1 MYSIS
6 TEILIIALVILFLLS
21 AFFSG
26 SETALMSINK
36 YKMRH
41 QAKLNNKGAK
51 AAKKLLENPDKVIGV
66 ILLGN
71 NLTNIL
77 ITQIA
82 TLISLRLYGDIGLA
96 IATGLLT
103 IFILIFAE
111 LTPKTIGEMHSEK
124 IAYSS
129 SLLYRPM
136 LVILYPLVFI
146 INFIANSIIKIM
158 GLKDNTSKSSLTSDE
173 LKTVLS
179 ESSIKFPK
187 PHLKMLE
194 SIIDLEK
201 ATVEDIMI
209 PRSDIYGIDIG
220 EDIAT
225 VVNNFKNTPYTRIP
239 VYEDNIEN
247 ILGLIHIKNI
257 APMLASNSIGESEI
271 RKLIKKPY
279 YIVSGTSLY
288 RQLLNFQKEKRRIG
302 FIVDEYGDI
311 QGLVTLED
319 ILEEIVG
326 DFTSDPASNEEIIP
340 TDNEN
345 IFIIDGGVH
354 IREINQTLNINLDA
368 KGAKTIN
375 GFILEH
381 IENLPKINDII
392 NIQGHTFKIIE
403 NLDNAVKT
411 VHLEINNENKD
422 MRT

>member
-1 MYSIS
+1 MDNIS
-6 TEILIIALVILFLLS
+6 TEILIIVLVILFLLS

-129 SLLYRPM
+129 SLLFKPM
-136 LVILYPLVFI
+136 LIILYPLVFL

-158 GLKDNTSKSSLTSDE
+158 GLKDNASKSPLTSDE

-225 VVNNFKNTPYTRIP
+225 VVNNFKRTPYTRIP

-247 ILGLIHIKNI
+247 LLGLIHIKNI
-257 APMLASNSIGESEI
+257 APMLASNSIDEI
-271 RKLIKKPY
+271 EIKKLIKKPY

-302 FIVDEYGDI
+302 FIIDEYGDI

-326 DFTSDPASNEEIIP
+326 DFTSDPADSEEIIP

-345 IFIIDGGVH
+345 IFIIDGGAH
-354 IREINQTLNINLDA
+354 IREINQILSINLNA
-368 KGAKTIN
+368 KSAKTIN

-411 VHLEINNENKD
+411 VHLEINNEQ
-422 MRT
+422 

>member
-1 MYSIS
+1 
-6 TEILIIALVILFLLS
+6 
-21 AFFSG
+21 
-26 SETALMSINK
+26 MSINK

-51 AAKKLLENPDKVIGV
+51 AAKKLLENPDKIIGV

-96 IATGLLT
+96 IATGFLT

-136 LVILYPLVFI
+136 LIVLYPLVFL
-146 INFIANSIIKIM
+146 INFIANSIIKLL
-158 GLKDNTSKSSLTSDE
+158 GLKDNISKSSLSSEE
-173 LKTVLS
+173 LKTVLN
-179 ESSIKFPK
+179 ESSLKFTK
-187 PHLKMLE
+187 PHIKMLE

-209 PRSDIYGIDIG
+209 PRSDIYGIDIA
-220 EDIAT
+220 EDIAS
-225 VVNNFKNTPYTRIP
+225 VVKNFKNTLYTRIP
-239 VYEDNIEN
+239 IYEDNIEN
-247 ILGLIHIKNI
+247 LLGLIHIKNI
-257 APMLASNSIGESEI
+257 APMLASKSIDESEI
-271 RKLIKKPY
+271 KKLIKKPY
-279 YIVSGTSLY
+279 YIVSGTTLY

-302 FIVDEYGDI
+302 FIIDEYGNI

-326 DFTSDPASNEEIIP
+326 DFTSYPSSNEEIIV
-340 TDNEN
+340 TDDKNV
-345 IFIIDGGVH
+345 FIVDGGVH
-354 IREINQTLNINLDA
+354 IREINQTLNINLTSNE
-368 KGAKTIN
+368 AKTIN

-381 IENLPKINDII
+381 TENLPQINDII

-411 VHLEINNENKD
+411 VHLEINNE
-422 MRT
+422 

>member
-1 MYSIS
+1 MNNIS
-6 TEILIIALVILFLLS
+6 TEILIIVLIILFLLS

-51 AAKKLLENPDKVIGV
+51 AAKKLLENPDKIIGV

-82 TLISLRLYGDIGLA
+82 TLISLRVYGDIGLA

-111 LTPKTIGEMHSEK
+111 LTPKTIGQMHSEK

-129 SLLYRPM
+129 SLLYKPM
-136 LVILYPLVFI
+136 LILLYPFVFI
-146 INFIANSIIKIM
+146 INLIANSIIKIM
-158 GLKDNTSKSSLTSDE
+158 GLEDNTAKSSLSTEE

-209 PRSDIYGIDIG
+209 PRSDIYGIDIS
-220 EDIAT
+220 EDISS
-225 VVNNFKNTPYTRIP
+225 VVSNFKVTPYTRIP

-247 ILGLIHIKNI
+247 LLGLIHIKNI
-257 APMLASNSIGESEI
+257 APLLASRSINDTEI
-271 RKLIKKPY
+271 RNLIKKPY

-288 RQLLNFQKEKRRIG
+288 RQLLSFQKEKRRIG
-302 FIVDEYGDI
+302 FIIDEYGNI

-326 DFTSDPASNEEIIP
+326 DFTSDPSSSEEIL
-340 TDNEN
+340 TTKNDNV
-345 IFIIDGGVH
+345 FIIDGGVH
-354 IREINQTLNINLDA
+354 VREINQELDIKLIA
-368 KGAKTIN
+368 KEAKTIN

-381 IENLPKINDII
+381 TENLPQINDII
-392 NIQGHTFKIIE
+392 KIQGHTFKVLE
-403 NLDNAVKT
+403 NIDNAVKT
-411 VHLEINNENKD
+411 VHLEVNNDKKK
-422 MRT
+422 

>member
-1 MYSIS
+1 
-6 TEILIIALVILFLLS
+6 
-21 AFFSG
+21 
-26 SETALMSINK
+26 MSINK
-36 YKMRH
+36 DKMRH

-51 AAKKLLENPDKVIGV
+51 AAKKLLENPDKIIGV

-96 IATGLLT
+96 IATGFLT

-129 SLLYRPM
+129 SLLYKPM
-136 LVILYPLVFI
+136 LIILYPLVFL
-146 INFIANSIIKIM
+146 INFIANSIIKIL
-158 GLKDNTSKSSLTSDE
+158 GLKDNISKSSLSSEE
-173 LKTVLS
+173 LKTVLN
-179 ESSIKFPK
+179 ESSLKFTK

-220 EDIAT
+220 EDIAS
-225 VVNNFKNTPYTRIP
+225 VVRNFKNTLYTRIP
-239 VYEDNIEN
+239 IYEDNIEN
-247 ILGLIHIKNI
+247 LLGLVHIKNI
-257 APMLASNSIGESEI
+257 APMLASKSIDEDEI
-271 RKLIKKPY
+271 KKLIKKPY
-279 YIVSGTSLY
+279 YIVSGTTLY

-302 FIVDEYGDI
+302 FIIDEYGNI

-326 DFTSDPASNEEIIP
+326 DFTTDPSSSEEIIN
-340 TDNEN
+340 TQDKN

-354 IREINQTLNINLDA
+354 IREINQTLKINLTA
-368 KGAKTIN
+368 IEAKTIN

-381 IENLPKINDII
+381 TENLPEINDII
-392 NIQGHTFKIIE
+392 KIQGHTFKIIE

-411 VHLEINNENKD
+411 VHLEINNE
-422 MRT
+422 

>member
-1 MYSIS
+1 MNNIS
-6 TEILIIALVILFLLS
+6 TEILIIVLIILFLLS

-51 AAKKLLENPDKVIGV
+51 AAKKLLENPDKIIGV

-136 LVILYPLVFI
+136 LILLYPFVFI
-146 INFIANSIIKIM
+146 INLIANSIIKIM
-158 GLKDNTSKSSLTSDE
+158 GLKENVAKSSLSTEE

-209 PRSDIYGIDIG
+209 PRSDIYGIDISD
-220 EDIAT
+220 DIAT
-225 VVNNFKNTPYTRIP
+225 VVSNFKITPYTRIP

-247 ILGLIHIKNI
+247 LLGLIHIKNI
-257 APMLASNSIGESEI
+257 APLLASKSINDREI
-271 RKLIKKPY
+271 KKLIKKPY

-288 RQLLNFQKEKRRIG
+288 KQLISFQKEKRRIG
-302 FIVDEYGDI
+302 FIIDEYGNI

-326 DFTSDPASNEEIIP
+326 DFTSDPSSNEEI
-340 TDNEN
+340 TTTNNEN
-345 IFIIDGGVH
+345 IYIIDGGAH
-354 IREINQTLNINLDA
+354 IREINQELDI
-368 KGAKTIN
+368 KLISKEAKTIN

-381 IENLPKINDII
+381 TENLPKINDII
-392 NIQGHTFKIIE
+392 KIQGHTFKVLESI
-403 NLDNAVKT
+403 DNAVKT
-411 VHLEINNENKD
+411 VHLEVNHDKKI
-422 MRT
+422 

>member
-1 MYSIS
+1 LNNIS
-6 TEILIIALVILFLLS
+6 TEILILILTVLFLLS

-51 AAKKLLENPDKVIGV
+51 AAKKLLENPDKIIGV

-103 IFILIFAE
+103 VFILIFAE

-129 SLLYRPM
+129 SLLYKPM

-146 INFIANSIIKIM
+146 INLIANSIIRIM
-158 GLKDNTSKSSLTSDE
+158 GVKSNTSKSSLSSEE

-179 ESSIKFPK
+179 ESSIKNSK

-209 PRSDIYGIDIG
+209 PRSDIYGIDLSD
-220 EDIAT
+220 DIST

-239 VYEDNIEN
+239 VFEDNIEN
-247 ILGLIHIKNI
+247 LLGLIHIKNI
-257 APMLASNSIGESEI
+257 APMLASKSIDENEI

-288 RQLLNFQKEKRRIG
+288 KQLISFQNEKRRIG
-302 FIVDEYGDI
+302 FIIDEYGDI

-326 DFTSDPASNEEIIP
+326 DFTSDPSANEDIIA
-340 TDNEN
+340 TQNKN

-354 IREINQTLNINLDA
+354 IREINEILNINLLSKD
-368 KGAKTIN
+368 AKTIN

-381 IENLPKINDII
+381 TENLPKINDII
-392 NIQGHTFKIIE
+392 NIQGHTFKILE

-411 VHLEINNENKD
+411 VHLEINNE
-422 MRT
+422 

>member
-1 MYSIS
+1 MNNIS
-6 TEILIIALVILFLLS
+6 TEILIIILVILFLLS

-36 YKMRH
+36 YKIRH

-51 AAKKLLENPDKVIGV
+51 AAKKLLENPDKIIGV

-77 ITQIA
+77 ITQIT

-129 SLLYRPM
+129 SLLYKPM
-136 LVILYPLVFI
+136 LIILYPLVFI
-146 INFIANSIIKIM
+146 INLIANSIIRIM
-158 GLKDNTSKSSLTSDE
+158 GLKDNISKGSLSSEE

-179 ESSIKFPK
+179 ESSIKFSK

-209 PRSDIYGIDIG
+209 PRSDIYGIDIS
-220 EDIAT
+220 EDI
-225 VVNNFKNTPYTRIP
+225 VSIISNFKSTPYTRIP

-247 ILGLIHIKNI
+247 LLGLIHIKNI
-257 APMLASNSIGESEI
+257 TPLLTSKSINKDEI
-271 RKLIKKPY
+271 KKLIKKPY

-302 FIVDEYGDI
+302 FIIDEYGNI

-326 DFTSDPASNEEIIP
+326 DFTSDPGSSEEIIS
-340 TDNEN
+340 TKDKN

-354 IREINQTLNINLDA
+354 IREINQILKINLVS
-368 KGAKTIN
+368 KEAKTIN

-392 NIQGHTFKIIE
+392 SIQGHTFKILE

-411 VHLEINNENKD
+411 VHLEINNE
-422 MRT
+422 

>member
-1 MYSIS
+1 MDNIS
-6 TEILIIALVILFLLS
+6 TEILIIVLVILFLLS

-129 SLLYRPM
+129 SLLFKPM
-136 LVILYPLVFI
+136 LIILYPLVFL

-158 GLKDNTSKSSLTSDE
+158 GLKDNASKSPLTSDE

-220 EDIAT
+220 DDIAT
-225 VVNNFKNTPYTRIP
+225 VVNNFKSTPYTRIP

-247 ILGLIHIKNI
+247 LLGLIHIKNI
-257 APMLASNSIGESEI
+257 APMLASNSIDETEI
-271 RKLIKKPY
+271 KKLIKKPY

-326 DFTSDPASNEEIIP
+326 DFTSDPADSEEIIP

-345 IFIIDGGVH
+345 IFIIDGGAH
-354 IREINQTLNINLDA
+354 IREINQILSINLNA
-368 KGAKTIN
+368 KSAKTIN

-381 IENLPKINDII
+381 IENLPRINDTI

-411 VHLEINNENKD
+411 VHLEINNE
-422 MRT
+422 

>member
-1 MYSIS
+1 MDNIS
-6 TEILIIALVILFLLS
+6 TEILIIVLVILFLLS

-129 SLLYRPM
+129 SLLFRPM
-136 LVILYPLVFI
+136 LIILYPLVFL

-158 GLKDNTSKSSLTSDE
+158 GLKDNTSKISLTSDE
-173 LKTVLS
+173 LKIVLS
-179 ESSIKFPK
+179 DSSIKFPK

-220 EDIAT
+220 ENIVT

-247 ILGLIHIKNI
+247 LLGLIHIKNI
-257 APMLASNSIGESEI
+257 APMLAGNSIDESEI
-271 RKLIKKPY
+271 KKLIKKPY

-326 DFTSDPASNEEIIP
+326 DFTSDPADSEEIIS

-345 IFIIDGGVH
+345 IFIIDGGAH
-354 IREINQTLNINLDA
+354 IREINQILSINLNA
-368 KGAKTIN
+368 KSAKTIN

-381 IENLPKINDII
+381 IENLPNINDII
-392 NIQGHTFKIIE
+392 YIQGHTFKIIE

-411 VHLEINNENKD
+411 VHLEINNE
-422 MRT
+422 

>member
-1 MYSIS
+1 
-6 TEILIIALVILFLLS
+6 
-21 AFFSG
+21 
-26 SETALMSINK
+26 
-36 YKMRH
+36 MRH

-51 AAKKLLENPDKVIGV
+51 AAKKLLENPDKIIGV

-103 IFILIFAE
+103 VFILIFAE

-129 SLLYRPM
+129 SLLYKPM

-146 INFIANSIIKIM
+146 INLIANSIIKIM
-158 GLKDNTSKSSLTSDE
+158 GVKSNMSKSSLSSEE

-179 ESSIKFPK
+179 ESSIKIPK

-209 PRSDIYGIDIG
+209 PRSDIYGIDLSD
-220 EDIAT
+220 DIST

-239 VYEDNIEN
+239 VFEDNIEN
-247 ILGLIHIKNI
+247 LLGLIHIKNI
-257 APMLASNSIGESEI
+257 APMLASKSIDENEI

-288 RQLLNFQKEKRRIG
+288 KQLISFQNEKRRIG
-302 FIVDEYGDI
+302 FIIDEYGDI

-326 DFTSDPASNEEIIP
+326 DFTSDPSANEEIIP
-340 TDNEN
+340 TNNKN

-354 IREINQTLNINLDA
+354 IREINEILNINLLPKD
-368 KGAKTIN
+368 AKTIN

-381 IENLPKINDII
+381 TENLPEINDII
-392 NIQGHTFKIIE
+392 NIQGHTFKILE

-411 VHLEINNENKD
+411 LHLEINNE
-422 MRT
+422 

>member
-1 MYSIS
+1 MNNIS
-6 TEILIIALVILFLLS
+6 TEILIIILVILFLLS

-51 AAKKLLENPDKVIGV
+51 AAKKLLENPDKIIGV

-77 ITQIA
+77 ITQIT

-129 SLLYRPM
+129 SLLYKPM
-136 LVILYPLVFI
+136 LIILYPLVFI
-146 INFIANSIIKIM
+146 INLIPNSIIRIM
-158 GLKDNTSKSSLTSDE
+158 GLKDNISKGSLSSEE

-179 ESSIKFPK
+179 ESSIKFSK

-209 PRSDIYGIDIG
+209 PRSDIYGIDIS
-220 EDIAT
+220 EDI
-225 VVNNFKNTPYTRIP
+225 VSIISNFKSTPYTRIP

-247 ILGLIHIKNI
+247 LLGLIHIKNI
-257 APMLASNSIGESEI
+257 TPLLTSKSINKDEI
-271 RKLIKKPY
+271 KKLIKKPY

-302 FIVDEYGDI
+302 FIIDEYGNI

-326 DFTSDPASNEEIIP
+326 DFTSDPGSSEEIIS
-340 TDNEN
+340 TNDKN

-354 IREINQTLNINLDA
+354 IREINQILKINLVS
-368 KGAKTIN
+368 KEAKTIN

-381 IENLPKINDII
+381 IENLPNINDII
-392 NIQGHTFKIIE
+392 SIQGHTFKILE

-411 VHLEINNENKD
+411 VHLEINNE
-422 MRT
+422 

>member
-1 MYSIS
+1 MDSIS
-6 TEILIIALVILFLLS
+6 TEILIIVLVILFLLS

-129 SLLYRPM
+129 SLLFKPM
-136 LVILYPLVFI
+136 LIILYPLVFL
-146 INFIANSIIKIM
+146 INFIANSIIKFM

-220 EDIAT
+220 DDIAT
-225 VVNNFKNTPYTRIP
+225 VVNNFKSTPYTRIP

-247 ILGLIHIKNI
+247 LLGLIHIKNI
-257 APMLASNSIGESEI
+257 APMLASNSIDETEI
-271 RKLIKKPY
+271 KKLIKKPY

-302 FIVDEYGDI
+302 FIVDEYGNI

-326 DFTSDPASNEEIIP
+326 DFTSDPADSEEIIP

-345 IFIIDGGVH
+345 IFIIDGGAH
-354 IREINQTLNINLDA
+354 IREINQILSINLNA
-368 KGAKTIN
+368 KSAKTIN

-411 VHLEINNENKD
+411 VHLEINNE
-422 MRT
+422 

>member
-1 MYSIS
+1 MNNIS
-6 TEILIIALVILFLLS
+6 TEILIIVLIILFLLS

-51 AAKKLLENPDKVIGV
+51 AAKKLLENPDKIIGV

-82 TLISLRLYGDIGLA
+82 TLISLRVYGDIGLA

-111 LTPKTIGEMHSEK
+111 LTPKTIGQMHSEK

-129 SLLYRPM
+129 SLLYKPM
-136 LVILYPLVFI
+136 LILLYPFVFI
-146 INFIANSIIKIM
+146 INLIANSIIKIM
-158 GLKDNTSKSSLTSDE
+158 GLEDNVAKSSLSTEE

-209 PRSDIYGIDIG
+209 PRSDIYGIDISD
-220 EDIAT
+220 DIAS
-225 VVNNFKNTPYTRIP
+225 VVSNFKITPYTRIP

-247 ILGLIHIKNI
+247 LLGLIHIKNI
-257 APMLASNSIGESEI
+257 APLLASKSINDAEI

-288 RQLLNFQKEKRRIG
+288 RQLLSFQKEKRRIG
-302 FIVDEYGDI
+302 FIIDEYGNI

-326 DFTSDPASNEEIIP
+326 DFTSDPSSNEEIL
-340 TDNEN
+340 TTKNDNV
-345 IFIIDGGVH
+345 FIIDGGVH
-354 IREINQTLNINLDA
+354 VREINQELGIKLIAKDA
-368 KGAKTIN
+368 KTVN

-381 IENLPKINDII
+381 TENLPKINDII
-392 NIQGHTFKIIE
+392 QIQGHTFKILE
-403 NLDNAVKT
+403 NIDNAVKT
-411 VHLEINNENKD
+411 VHLEVNNDKK
-422 MRT
+422 T

>member
-1 MYSIS
+1 MDSIS
-6 TEILIIALVILFLLS
+6 TEILIIVLVILFLLS

-129 SLLYRPM
+129 SLLFKPM
-136 LVILYPLVFI
+136 LIILYPLVFL
-146 INFIANSIIKIM
+146 INFIANSIIKFM

-220 EDIAT
+220 DDIAT

-247 ILGLIHIKNI
+247 LLGLIHIKNI
-257 APMLASNSIGESEI
+257 APMLASNSINEI
-271 RKLIKKPY
+271 EIKKLIKKPY

-326 DFTSDPASNEEIIP
+326 DFTSDPADSEEIIP

-345 IFIIDGGVH
+345 IFIIDGGAH
-354 IREINQTLNINLDA
+354 IREINQILSINLNA
-368 KGAKTIN
+368 KSAKTIN

-381 IENLPKINDII
+381 IENLPRINDTI

-411 VHLEINNENKD
+411 VHLEINNE
-422 MRT
+422 

>member
-1 MYSIS
+1 MNNIS
-6 TEILIIALVILFLLS
+6 TEILIIVLIILFLLS

-51 AAKKLLENPDKVIGV
+51 AAKKLLENPDKIIGV

-136 LVILYPLVFI
+136 LILLYPFVFI
-146 INFIANSIIKIM
+146 INLIANSIIKIM
-158 GLKDNTSKSSLTSDE
+158 GLKENVAKSSLSSEE

-209 PRSDIYGIDIG
+209 PRSDIYGIDISD
-220 EDIAT
+220 DIAT
-225 VVNNFKNTPYTRIP
+225 VVSNFKITPYTRIP

-247 ILGLIHIKNI
+247 LLGLIHIKNI
-257 APMLASNSIGESEI
+257 APLLASKSINDSEI
-271 RKLIKKPY
+271 KKLIKKPY

-288 RQLLNFQKEKRRIG
+288 KQLISFQKEKRRIG
-302 FIVDEYGDI
+302 FIIDEYGNI

-326 DFTSDPASNEEIIP
+326 DFTSDPSSNEEI
-340 TDNEN
+340 TTTNNEN
-345 IFIIDGGVH
+345 IYIIDGGAH
-354 IREINQTLNINLDA
+354 IREINQELDI
-368 KGAKTIN
+368 KLISKEAKTIN

-381 IENLPKINDII
+381 TENLPKINDII
-392 NIQGHTFKIIE
+392 KIQGHTFKVLESI
-403 NLDNAVKT
+403 DNAVKT
-411 VHLEINNENKD
+411 VHLEVNHDKKI
-422 MRT
+422 

>member
-1 MYSIS
+1 M
-6 TEILIIALVILFLLS
+6 ILFLLS

-129 SLLYRPM
+129 SLLFKPM
-136 LVILYPLVFI
+136 LIILYPLVFL

-158 GLKDNTSKSSLTSDE
+158 GLNDNTSKSSLTSDE

-179 ESSIKFPK
+179 EASIKFPK
-187 PHLKMLE
+187 PHLRMLE

-225 VVNNFKNTPYTRIP
+225 VVNNFKSTPYTRIP
-239 VYEDNIEN
+239 VYDDNIEN
-247 ILGLIHIKNI
+247 LLGLIHIKNI
-257 APMLASNSIGESEI
+257 APMLASNSIDESEI
-271 RKLIKKPY
+271 KKLIKKPY

-302 FIVDEYGDI
+302 FIIDEYGDI

-326 DFTSDPASNEEIIP
+326 DFTSDPANSEEIIP

-345 IFIIDGGVH
+345 IFIIDGGAHV
-354 IREINQTLNINLDA
+354 REINQILNINLDA
-368 KGAKTIN
+368 KNAKTIN

-392 NIQGHTFKIIE
+392 SIQGHTFKIIE
-403 NLDNAVKT
+403 NLDNAIKT
-411 VHLEINNENKD
+411 VHLEINNE
-422 MRT
+422 

>member
-1 MYSIS
+1 MDNIS
-6 TEILIIALVILFLLS
+6 TEILIIVLVILFLLS

-82 TLISLRLYGDIGLA
+82 TLISLRIYGDIGLA

-129 SLLYRPM
+129 SLLFKPM
-136 LVILYPLVFI
+136 LIILYPLVFL

-158 GLKDNTSKSSLTSDE
+158 GLKDNASKSPLTSDE

-225 VVNNFKNTPYTRIP
+225 VVNNFKSTPYTRIP

-247 ILGLIHIKNI
+247 LLGLIHIKNI
-257 APMLASNSIGESEI
+257 APMLASNSIDETEI
-271 RKLIKKPY
+271 KKLIKKPY

-326 DFTSDPASNEEIIP
+326 DFTSDPADSEEIIP

-345 IFIIDGGVH
+345 IFIIDGGAH
-354 IREINQTLNINLDA
+354 IREINQILSINLNA
-368 KGAKTIN
+368 KSAKTIN

-381 IENLPKINDII
+381 IENLPRINDII

-411 VHLEINNENKD
+411 VHLEINNE
-422 MRT
+422 

>member
-1 MYSIS
+1 MDNIS
-6 TEILIIALVILFLLS
+6 TEILIIVLVILFLLS

-129 SLLYRPM
+129 SLLFKPM
-136 LVILYPLVFI
+136 LIILYPLVFL

-173 LKTVLS
+173 LKIVLS

-225 VVNNFKNTPYTRIP
+225 VVNNFKRTPYTRIP

-247 ILGLIHIKNI
+247 LLGLIHIKNI
-257 APMLASNSIGESEI
+257 APMLASNNIDEI
-271 RKLIKKPY
+271 EIKKLIKKPY

-288 RQLLNFQKEKRRIG
+288 SQLLNFQKEKRRIG

-326 DFTSDPASNEEIIP
+326 DFTSDPADSEEIIP

-345 IFIIDGGVH
+345 IFIIDGGAH
-354 IREINQTLNINLDA
+354 IREINQILSINLNA
-368 KGAKTIN
+368 KSAKTIN

-411 VHLEINNENKD
+411 VHLEINNEQ
-422 MRT
+422 

>member
-1 MYSIS
+1 MNNIS
-6 TEILIIALVILFLLS
+6 TEILIIVLIILFLLS

-51 AAKKLLENPDKVIGV
+51 AAKKLLENPDKIIGV

-82 TLISLRLYGDIGLA
+82 TLISLRVYGDIGLA

-111 LTPKTIGEMHSEK
+111 LTPKTIGQMHSER

-129 SLLYRPM
+129 SLLYKPM
-136 LVILYPLVFI
+136 LILLYPFVFI

-158 GLKDNTSKSSLTSDE
+158 GLEDNVAKSSLSTEE

-209 PRSDIYGIDIG
+209 PRSDIYGIDIN
-220 EDIAT
+220 EDISS
-225 VVNNFKNTPYTRIP
+225 VVSNFKVTPYTRIP

-257 APMLASNSIGESEI
+257 APLLASKSINDAEI
-271 RKLIKKPY
+271 RSLIKKPY

-302 FIVDEYGDI
+302 FIIDEYGDI

-326 DFTSDPASNEEIIP
+326 DFTSDPSSSEEIL
-340 TDNEN
+340 TTKNDNV
-345 IFIIDGGVH
+345 FIIDGGVH
-354 IREINQTLNINLDA
+354 VREINQELGTKLIA
-368 KGAKTIN
+368 KEAKTIN

-381 IENLPKINDII
+381 TENLPEINDII
-392 NIQGHTFKIIE
+392 KIQGHTFKVLE
-403 NLDNAVKT
+403 NIDNAVKT
-411 VHLEINNENKD
+411 VHLEVNNDKK
-422 MRT
+422 T

>member
-1 MYSIS
+1 MNNIS
-6 TEILIIALVILFLLS
+6 TEILIFILIILFFLS

-41 QAKLNNKGAK
+41 KAKLNNKGAK
-51 AAKKLLENPDKVIGV
+51 AAKKLLENPDKIIGV

-129 SLLYRPM
+129 SLLYKPM
-136 LVILYPLVFI
+136 LIILYPFVFL
-146 INFIANSIIKIM
+146 INFIANNIIKLM
-158 GLKDNTSKSSLTSDE
+158 GLKDNTSKGLLTSEE

-187 PHLKMLE
+187 PHLKMIE

-220 EDIAT
+220 EDIAS
-225 VVNNFKNTPYTRIP
+225 VVNNFKTTPYTRIP
-239 VYEDNIEN
+239 VFEDNIEN
-247 ILGLIHIKNI
+247 LLGLIHIKNI
-257 APMLASNSIGESEI
+257 APMLASKSIDENKI
-271 RKLIKKPY
+271 KKLIKKPC

-288 RQLLNFQKEKRRIG
+288 RQLINFQKDKRRIG
-302 FIVDEYGDI
+302 FIIDEYGDI

-326 DFTSDPASNEEIIP
+326 DFTSDPSSNEEIIP
-340 TDNEN
+340 TEN
-345 IFIIDGGVH
+345 KNVFIIDGGVH
-354 IREINQTLNINLDA
+354 IREVNQILNINLITKD
-368 KGAKTIN
+368 AKTIN

-381 IENLPKINDII
+381 LENLPKINDII

-403 NLDNAVKT
+403 NLDNAIKT
-411 VHLEINNENKD
+411 VHLEIKNDK
-422 MRT
+422 

>member
-1 MYSIS
+1 MDNIS
-6 TEILIIALVILFLLS
+6 TEILVIILVVLFLLS

-26 SETALMSINK
+26 SETALMSVNK

-51 AAKKLLENPDKVIGV
+51 AAKKLLENPDKIIGV

-77 ITQIA
+77 ITQIT
-82 TLISLRLYGDIGLA
+82 TLVALRLYGNLGLA

-129 SLLYRPM
+129 SLLYKPM
-136 LVILYPLVFI
+136 LVLLYPFVFL
-146 INFIANSIIKIM
+146 INLIANSLIKIL
-158 GLKDNTSKSSLTSDE
+158 GLKQNLSKGTLSSEE
-173 LKTVLS
+173 LKTILGDT
-179 ESSIKFPK
+179 SIKFSK
-187 PHLKMLE
+187 PHLGMLE

-209 PRSDIYGIDIG
+209 PRSDIYGIDLG
-220 EDIAT
+220 EDIAS

-239 VYEDNIEN
+239 VYEDNIEHL
-247 ILGLIHIKNI
+247 LGLVHIKNI
-257 APMLASNSIGESEI
+257 APMLASKSIDTEKIKS
-271 RKLIKKPY
+271 LIKKPY

-288 RQLLNFQKEKRRIG
+288 RQLVNFQKEKRRIG
-302 FIVDEYGDI
+302 FIVDEYGEI

-326 DFTSDPASNEEIIP
+326 DFTSDPADNEEIIP
-340 TDNEN
+340 TDNKN
-345 IFIIDGGVH
+345 IFLVDGGVH
-354 IREINQTLNINLDA
+354 IREINQILNIKLVA
-368 KGAKTIN
+368 KEAKTIN

-381 IENLPKINDII
+381 LENLPKINDII
-392 NIQGHTFKIIE
+392 SIQGHTFKIIE
-403 NLDNAVKT
+403 NMDNAVKT
-411 VHLEINNENKD
+411 VHLEIKNEQKK
-422 MRT
+422 

>member
-1 MYSIS
+1 MDNIS

-129 SLLYRPM
+129 SLLFKPM
-136 LVILYPLVFI
+136 LIILYPLVFL

-158 GLKDNTSKSSLTSDE
+158 GLSDNTSKSSLTSDE

-179 ESSIKFPK
+179 EASIKFPK
-187 PHLKMLE
+187 PHLRMLE

-225 VVNNFKNTPYTRIP
+225 VVNNFKSTPYTRIP
-239 VYEDNIEN
+239 VYDDNIEN
-247 ILGLIHIKNI
+247 LLGLIHIKNI
-257 APMLASNSIGESEI
+257 APMLASNSIDESEI
-271 RKLIKKPY
+271 KKLIKKPY

-302 FIVDEYGDI
+302 FIIDEYGDI

-326 DFTSDPASNEEIIP
+326 DFTSDPANSEEIIP

-345 IFIIDGGVH
+345 IFIIDGGAHV
-354 IREINQTLNINLDA
+354 REINQILNINLDA
-368 KGAKTIN
+368 KNAKTIN

-392 NIQGHTFKIIE
+392 SIQGHTFKIIE
-403 NLDNAVKT
+403 NLDNAIKT
-411 VHLEINNENKD
+411 VHLEINNE
-422 MRT
+422 

>member
-1 MYSIS
+1 MNNIS
-6 TEILIIALVILFLLS
+6 TEILIFILIILFLLS

-51 AAKKLLENPDKVIGV
+51 ATKKLLENPDKIIGV

-77 ITQIA
+77 ITQIV

-129 SLLYRPM
+129 SLLYKPM
-136 LVILYPLVFI
+136 LVVLYPLVFV
-146 INFIANSIIKIM
+146 INLIANSIIKLM
-158 GLKDNTSKSSLTSDE
+158 GLKSNSSKSSLSSEE

-179 ESSIKFPK
+179 ESSIKIPK

-209 PRSDIYGIDIG
+209 PRSDIYGIDLSD
-220 EDIAT
+220 DIST

-239 VYEDNIEN
+239 VFEDNIEN
-247 ILGLIHIKNI
+247 LLGLIHIKNI
-257 APMLASNSIGESEI
+257 APMLASKSIDENEI

-279 YIVSGTSLY
+279 YIVSGASLY
-288 RQLLNFQKEKRRIG
+288 KQLISFQNEKRRIG
-302 FIVDEYGDI
+302 FIIDEYGDI

-326 DFTSDPASNEEIIP
+326 DFTSDPSANEDIIA
-340 TDNEN
+340 TQNKN

-354 IREINQTLNINLDA
+354 IREINEILNINLLSKD
-368 KGAKTIN
+368 AKTIN

-381 IENLPKINDII
+381 TENLPKINDII
-392 NIQGHTFKIIE
+392 NIQGHTFKILE

-411 VHLEINNENKD
+411 VHLEINNE
-422 MRT
+422 

>member
-1 MYSIS
+1 
-6 TEILIIALVILFLLS
+6 
-21 AFFSG
+21 
-26 SETALMSINK
+26 MSINK

-51 AAKKLLENPDKVIGV
+51 AAKKLLENPDKIIGV

-96 IATGLLT
+96 IATGFLT

-136 LVILYPLVFI
+136 LIVLYPLVFL
-146 INFIANSIIKIM
+146 INFIANSIIKLL
-158 GLKDNTSKSSLTSDE
+158 GLKDNISKSSLSSEE
-173 LKTVLS
+173 LKTVLN
-179 ESSIKFPK
+179 ESSLKFTK
-187 PHLKMLE
+187 PHIKMLE

-220 EDIAT
+220 EDIAS
-225 VVNNFKNTPYTRIP
+225 VVKNFKNTLYTRIP
-239 VYEDNIEN
+239 IYEDNIEN
-247 ILGLIHIKNI
+247 LLGLIHIKNI
-257 APMLASNSIGESEI
+257 APMLASKSIDESEI
-271 RKLIKKPY
+271 KKLIKKPY
-279 YIVSGTSLY
+279 YIVSGTTLY

-302 FIVDEYGDI
+302 FIIDEYGNI

-326 DFTSDPASNEEIIP
+326 DFTSDPSSNEEIIV
-340 TDNEN
+340 TDDKNV
-345 IFIIDGGVH
+345 FIVDGGVH
-354 IREINQTLNINLDA
+354 IREINQTLNINLTSNE
-368 KGAKTIN
+368 AKTIN

-381 IENLPKINDII
+381 TENLPQINDII

-411 VHLEINNENKD
+411 VHLEINNE
-422 MRT
+422 

>member
-1 MYSIS
+1 MNNIS
-6 TEILIIALVILFLLS
+6 TEILILILIILFLLS

-51 AAKKLLENPDKVIGV
+51 AAKKLLENPDKIIGV

-124 IAYSS
+124 VAYSS
-129 SLLYRPM
+129 SLLYKPM
-136 LVILYPLVFI
+136 LVILYPIVFV
-146 INFIANSIIKIM
+146 INLIANSIIKIM
-158 GLKDNTSKSSLTSDE
+158 GLKNNLSKSSLSTEE

-179 ESSIKFPK
+179 ESSIKIPK

-209 PRSDIYGIDIG
+209 PRSDIYGIDLND
-220 EDIAT
+220 DIST

-239 VYEDNIEN
+239 VFEENIEN
-247 ILGLIHIKNI
+247 LLGLIHIKNI
-257 APMLASNSIGESEI
+257 APMLASKSISENEI
-271 RKLIKKPY
+271 RGLIKKPY

-288 RQLLNFQKEKRRIG
+288 KQLISFQNEKRRIG
-302 FIVDEYGDI
+302 FIIDEYGDI

-326 DFTSDPASNEEIIP
+326 DFTSGPSANEDIIP
-340 TDNEN
+340 TKNQN

-354 IREINQTLNINLDA
+354 IREINEILNINLLSKD
-368 KGAKTIN
+368 AKTIN

-381 IENLPKINDII
+381 IENLPEINDII
-392 NIQGHTFKIIE
+392 NIQGHTFKILE

-411 VHLEINNENKD
+411 VHLEINNE
-422 MRT
+422 

>member
-1 MYSIS
+1 MNNIS
-6 TEILIIALVILFLLS
+6 TEILFFILIILFLLS

-41 QAKLNNKGAK
+41 QAKLNNAGAK
-51 AAKKLLENPDKVIGV
+51 AAKKLLENPDKLLGV

-82 TLISLRLYGDIGLA
+82 TLISFNIYGDIGIA
-96 IATGLLT
+96 IATGFLT

-111 LTPKTIGEMHSEK
+111 LIPKTIGEMHSEK
-124 IAYSS
+124 VAYAS
-129 SLLYRPM
+129 SLLYKPM
-136 LVILYPLVFI
+136 LIILYPLVFL
-146 INFIANSIIKIM
+146 INLIANNIIKIM
-158 GLKDNTSKSSLTSDE
+158 GLKDNISKGSLSSEE

-179 ESSIKFPK
+179 ESSMKFSK
-187 PHLKMLE
+187 PHLKMVE

-209 PRSDIYGIDIG
+209 PRSEIFGIDLS
-220 EDIAT
+220 EDIIT

-247 ILGLIHIKNI
+247 LLGLVHIKQI
-257 APMLASNSIGESEI
+257 APMLASKNINETGI

-302 FIVDEYGDI
+302 FIVDEYGNI

-326 DFTSDPASNEEIIP
+326 DFTSDPGASEDIIS
-340 TDNEN
+340 TENKN
-345 IFIIDGGVH
+345 IFIIDGGIH
-354 IREINQTLNINLDA
+354 IREINQSLNIKLVP
-368 KGAKTIN
+368 KQAKTVN
-375 GFILEH
+375 GFLLEH
-381 IENLPKINDII
+381 TENLPKIGDII

-403 NLDNAVKT
+403 NLDNSIKT
-411 VHLEINNENKD
+411 VELTIKND
-422 MRT
+422 

>member
-1 MYSIS
+1 MNNIS
-6 TEILIIALVILFLLS
+6 TEILIIILIILFLLS

-51 AAKKLLENPDKVIGV
+51 AAKKLLENPDKIIGV

-82 TLISLRLYGDIGLA
+82 TLISLRVYGDIGLA

-111 LTPKTIGEMHSEK
+111 LTPKTIGQMHSEK

-129 SLLYRPM
+129 SLLYKPM
-136 LVILYPLVFI
+136 LILLYPFVFI
-146 INFIANSIIKIM
+146 INLIANSIIKIM
-158 GLKDNTSKSSLTSDE
+158 GLEDNVAKSSLSTEE

-209 PRSDIYGIDIG
+209 PRSDIYGIDISD
-220 EDIAT
+220 DIAS
-225 VVNNFKNTPYTRIP
+225 VVSNFKVTPYTRIP

-247 ILGLIHIKNI
+247 LLGLIHIKNI
-257 APMLASNSIGESEI
+257 APLLAGRSINDAEI
-271 RKLIKKPY
+271 RNLIKKPY

-302 FIVDEYGDI
+302 FIVDEYGNI

-326 DFTSDPASNEEIIP
+326 DFTSDPSSSEEIL
-340 TDNEN
+340 TTKNDNV
-345 IFIIDGGVH
+345 FIIDGGVH
-354 IREINQTLNINLDA
+354 VREINQELGIKLIA
-368 KGAKTIN
+368 KEAKTVN

-381 IENLPKINDII
+381 TENLPEINDII
-392 NIQGHTFKIIE
+392 KIQGHTFKVLE
-403 NLDNAVKT
+403 NIDNAVKT
-411 VHLEINNENKD
+411 VHLEVNNDKKK
-422 MRT
+422 

>member
-1 MYSIS
+1 
-6 TEILIIALVILFLLS
+6 
-21 AFFSG
+21 
-26 SETALMSINK
+26 MSINK

-51 AAKKLLENPDKVIGV
+51 AAKKLLENPDKIIGV

-82 TLISLRLYGDIGLA
+82 TLISLRVYGDIGLA

-111 LTPKTIGEMHSEK
+111 LTPKTIGQMHSER

-129 SLLYRPM
+129 SLLYKPM
-136 LVILYPLVFI
+136 LILLYPFVFI

-158 GLKDNTSKSSLTSDE
+158 GLEDNVAKSSLSTEE

-209 PRSDIYGIDIG
+209 PRSDIYGIDIN
-220 EDIAT
+220 EDISS
-225 VVNNFKNTPYTRIP
+225 VVSNFKVTPYTRIP

-257 APMLASNSIGESEI
+257 APLLASKSINDAEI
-271 RKLIKKPY
+271 KSLIKKPY

-302 FIVDEYGDI
+302 FIIDEYGDI

-326 DFTSDPASNEEIIP
+326 DFTSDPSSSEEIL
-340 TDNEN
+340 TTKNDNV
-345 IFIIDGGVH
+345 FIIDGGVH
-354 IREINQTLNINLDA
+354 VREINQELGTKLIA
-368 KGAKTIN
+368 KEAKTIN

-381 IENLPKINDII
+381 TENLPEINDII
-392 NIQGHTFKIIE
+392 KIQGHTFKVLE
-403 NLDNAVKT
+403 NIDNAVKT
-411 VHLEINNENKD
+411 VHLEVNNDKK
-422 MRT
+422 T

>member
-1 MYSIS
+1 MDSIS
-6 TEILIIALVILFLLS
+6 TEILIIVLVILFLLS

-129 SLLYRPM
+129 SLLFKPM
-136 LVILYPLVFI
+136 LIILYPLVFL
-146 INFIANSIIKIM
+146 INFIANSIIKFM

-220 EDIAT
+220 DDIAT
-225 VVNNFKNTPYTRIP
+225 VVNNFKSTPYTRIP

-247 ILGLIHIKNI
+247 LLGLIHIKNI
-257 APMLASNSIGESEI
+257 APMLASNSINEI
-271 RKLIKKPY
+271 EIKKLIKKPY

-302 FIVDEYGDI
+302 FIVDEYGNI

-326 DFTSDPASNEEIIP
+326 DFTSDPADSEEIIP

-345 IFIIDGGVH
+345 IFIIDGGAH
-354 IREINQTLNINLDA
+354 IREINQILSINLNA
-368 KGAKTIN
+368 KSAKTIN

-381 IENLPKINDII
+381 IENLPRINDTI

-411 VHLEINNENKD
+411 VHLEINNE
-422 MRT
+422 

>member
-1 MYSIS
+1 MNDIS
-6 TEILIIALVILFLLS
+6 TEILIIILVILFLLS

-51 AAKKLLENPDKVIGV
+51 AAKKLLENPDKIIGV

-82 TLISLRLYGDIGLA
+82 TLISLRLYGDIGIA
-96 IATGLLT
+96 IATGFLT

-129 SLLYRPM
+129 SLIYRPM
-136 LVILYPLVFI
+136 LILLYPLVFI
-146 INFIANSIIKIM
+146 INLIANSIIRIL
-158 GLKDNTSKSSLTSDE
+158 GLKDNIAKSSLSSEE

-179 ESSIKFPK
+179 ESSIKFSK

-209 PRSDIYGIDIG
+209 PRSDIYGIDIS

-247 ILGLIHIKNI
+247 LFGLIHIKNI
-257 APMLASNSIGESEI
+257 APMLASKSIDENEI
-271 RKLIKKPY
+271 KKLIKKPY

-288 RQLLNFQKEKRRIG
+288 RQLLNFQKVKRRIG
-302 FIVDEYGDI
+302 FIIDEYGNI

-326 DFTSDPASNEEIIP
+326 DFTSDPSSNEEIIP
-340 TDNEN
+340 TSNKN

-354 IREINQTLNINLDA
+354 IREINQTLDINLIS
-368 KGAKTIN
+368 KEAKTIN

-381 IENLPKINDII
+381 IENLPEIDDII
-392 NIQGHTFKIIE
+392 NIQGHTFKILE

-411 VHLEINNENKD
+411 VHLEINNE
-422 MRT
+422 

>member
-1 MYSIS
+1 
-6 TEILIIALVILFLLS
+6 
-21 AFFSG
+21 
-26 SETALMSINK
+26 MSVNK

-51 AAKKLLENPDKVIGV
+51 AAKKLLENPDKIIGV

-77 ITQIA
+77 ITQIT
-82 TLISLRLYGDIGLA
+82 TLVALRLYGNLGLA

-129 SLLYRPM
+129 SLLYKPM
-136 LVILYPLVFI
+136 LVLLYPFVFL
-146 INFIANSIIKIM
+146 INLIANSLIKIL
-158 GLKDNTSKSSLTSDE
+158 GLKQNLSKGTLSSEE
-173 LKTVLS
+173 LKTILGDT
-179 ESSIKFPK
+179 SIKFSK
-187 PHLKMLE
+187 PHLGMLE

-209 PRSDIYGIDIG
+209 PRSDIYGIDLG
-220 EDIAT
+220 EDIAS

-239 VYEDNIEN
+239 VYEDNIEHL
-247 ILGLIHIKNI
+247 LGLVHIKNI
-257 APMLASNSIGESEI
+257 APMLASKSIDTEKIKS
-271 RKLIKKPY
+271 LIKKPY

-288 RQLLNFQKEKRRIG
+288 RQLVNFQKEKRRIG
-302 FIVDEYGDI
+302 FIVDEYGEI

-326 DFTSDPASNEEIIP
+326 DFTSDPADSEEIIP
-340 TDNEN
+340 TNNKN
-345 IFIIDGGVH
+345 IFLVDGGVH
-354 IREINQTLNINLDA
+354 IREINQILNIKLVA
-368 KGAKTIN
+368 KEAKTIN

-381 IENLPKINDII
+381 LENLPKINDII
-392 NIQGHTFKIIE
+392 SIQGHTFKIIE
-403 NLDNAVKT
+403 NMDNAVKT
-411 VHLEINNENKD
+411 VHLEIKNEQKK
-422 MRT
+422 

>member
-1 MYSIS
+1 MNNIS
-6 TEILIIALVILFLLS
+6 TEILFFILIILFLLS

-41 QAKLNNKGAK
+41 QAKLNNAGAK
-51 AAKKLLENPDKVIGV
+51 AAKKLLENPDKLLGV

-82 TLISLRLYGDIGLA
+82 TLISFNIYGDIGIA
-96 IATGLLT
+96 IATGFLT

-111 LTPKTIGEMHSEK
+111 LIPKTIGEMHSEK
-124 IAYSS
+124 VAYAS
-129 SLLYRPM
+129 SLLYKPM
-136 LVILYPLVFI
+136 LIILYPLVFL
-146 INFIANSIIKIM
+146 INLIANNIIKIM
-158 GLKDNTSKSSLTSDE
+158 GLKDNISKGSLSSEE

-179 ESSIKFPK
+179 ESSMKFSK
-187 PHLKMLE
+187 PHLKMVE

-209 PRSDIYGIDIG
+209 PRSEIFGIDLS
-220 EDIAT
+220 EDIIT

-247 ILGLIHIKNI
+247 LLGLVHIKQI
-257 APMLASNSIGESEI
+257 APMLASKNINETGI

-302 FIVDEYGDI
+302 FIVDEYGNI

-326 DFTSDPASNEEIIP
+326 DFTSDPGASEDIIS
-340 TDNEN
+340 TENKN
-345 IFIIDGGVH
+345 IFIIDGGIH
-354 IREINQTLNINLDA
+354 IREINQSLNIKLIP
-368 KGAKTIN
+368 KQAKTVN
-375 GFILEH
+375 GFLLEH
-381 IENLPKINDII
+381 TENLPKIGDII

-403 NLDNAVKT
+403 NLDNSIKT
-411 VHLEINNENKD
+411 VELTIKND
-422 MRT
+422 

>member
-1 MYSIS
+1 
-6 TEILIIALVILFLLS
+6 
-21 AFFSG
+21 
-26 SETALMSINK
+26 
-36 YKMRH
+36 MRH

-129 SLLYRPM
+129 SLLFKPM
-136 LVILYPLVFI
+136 LIILYPLVFL

-158 GLKDNTSKSSLTSDE
+158 GLSDNTSKSSLTSDE

-179 ESSIKFPK
+179 EASIKFPK
-187 PHLKMLE
+187 PHLRMLE

-225 VVNNFKNTPYTRIP
+225 VVNNFKSTPYTRIP

-247 ILGLIHIKNI
+247 LLGLIHIKNI
-257 APMLASNSIGESEI
+257 APMLASNSIDETEI
-271 RKLIKKPY
+271 KKLIKKPY

-302 FIVDEYGDI
+302 FIIDEYGNI

-326 DFTSDPASNEEIIP
+326 DFTSDPANSEEIIP

-345 IFIIDGGVH
+345 IFIIDGGAHV
-354 IREINQTLNINLDA
+354 REINQILNINLDA
-368 KGAKTIN
+368 KNAKTIN

-392 NIQGHTFKIIE
+392 SIQGHTFKIIE
-403 NLDNAVKT
+403 NLDNAIKT
-411 VHLEINNENKD
+411 VHLEINNE
-422 MRT
+422 

>member
-1 MYSIS
+1 MDNIS
-6 TEILIIALVILFLLS
+6 TEILIIVLVILFLLS

-129 SLLYRPM
+129 SLLFKPM
-136 LVILYPLVFI
+136 LIILYPLVFL

-158 GLKDNTSKSSLTSDE
+158 GLNDNTSKSSLTSDE

-179 ESSIKFPK
+179 EASIKFPK
-187 PHLKMLE
+187 PHLRMLE

-225 VVNNFKNTPYTRIP
+225 VVNNFKSTPYTRIP
-239 VYEDNIEN
+239 VYDDNIEN
-247 ILGLIHIKNI
+247 LLGLIHIKNI
-257 APMLASNSIGESEI
+257 APMLASNSIDESEI
-271 RKLIKKPY
+271 KKLIKKPY

-302 FIVDEYGDI
+302 FIIDEYGDI

-326 DFTSDPASNEEIIP
+326 DFTSDPANSEEIIP

-345 IFIIDGGVH
+345 IFIIDGGAHV
-354 IREINQTLNINLDA
+354 REINQILNINLDA
-368 KGAKTIN
+368 KNAKTIN

-392 NIQGHTFKIIE
+392 SIQGHTFKIIE
-403 NLDNAVKT
+403 NLDNAIKT
-411 VHLEINNENKD
+411 VHLEINNE
-422 MRT
+422 

>member
-1 MYSIS
+1 MNNIS
-6 TEILIIALVILFLLS
+6 TEILIIILIILFLLS

-51 AAKKLLENPDKVIGV
+51 AAKKLLENPDKIIGV

-82 TLISLRLYGDIGLA
+82 TLISLRVYGDIGLA

-111 LTPKTIGEMHSEK
+111 LTPKTIGQMHSEK

-129 SLLYRPM
+129 SLLYKPM
-136 LVILYPLVFI
+136 LILLYPFVFI
-146 INFIANSIIKIM
+146 INLIANSIIKIM
-158 GLKDNTSKSSLTSDE
+158 GLEDNIAKSSLSTEE

-209 PRSDIYGIDIG
+209 PRSDIYGIDIS
-220 EDIAT
+220 EDISS
-225 VVNNFKNTPYTRIP
+225 VVSNFKVTPYTRIP

-247 ILGLIHIKNI
+247 LLGLIHIKNI
-257 APMLASNSIGESEI
+257 APLLASRSINDTEI
-271 RKLIKKPY
+271 RNLIKKPY

-288 RQLLNFQKEKRRIG
+288 RQLLSFQKEKRRIG
-302 FIVDEYGDI
+302 FIIDEYGNI

-326 DFTSDPASNEEIIP
+326 DFTSDPSSSEEIL
-340 TDNEN
+340 TTKNDNV
-345 IFIIDGGVH
+345 FIIDGGVH
-354 IREINQTLNINLDA
+354 VREINQELNIKLIA
-368 KGAKTIN
+368 KEAKTIN

-381 IENLPKINDII
+381 TENLPEINDII
-392 NIQGHTFKIIE
+392 KIQGHTFKVLE
-403 NLDNAVKT
+403 NIDNAVKT
-411 VHLEINNENKD
+411 VHLEVNNDKKK
-422 MRT
+422 